1 MSNVRNTSIIK
12 DRKYHNFIILKD
24 EKTSLNMMLKQT
36 ALIMGR
42 LHNIIMVFSEGLR
55 DINTIK
61 CEQ

>member
-1 MSNVRNTSIIK
+1 
-12 DRKYHNFIILKD
+12 LKD